1 MLWHKGHVV
10 KGQGHG
16 GSERSQDKD
25 YWLSTHREGS
35 DAQRL
40 GRVRS
45 LRLVPW
51 VAYDVAAHEF
61 ADFFHRFSFHR
72 LVPVVFGGVTRF
84 EKCHGVIPRSAPR
97 ASVPSLSDEHAKCD
111 RLAARWNSC
120 AAFPQSTHSEQQEQ
134 WADRTVHIIVHI
146 IVGQTSGAL
155 RHFPPLSALAN
166 SFNFTA
172 PTRRTAPCSA
182 TIWPLASP
190 EAVAT
195 VPRSRSTGASG
206 SAGCAQ
212 EPPDGCQWRAQPVKR
227 IIIRGSRPV

>member
-84 EKCHGVIPRSAPR
+84 EKCHGVIPRSASR
-97 ASVPSLSDEHAKCD
+97 AYHRSPMNMQNVTAWRPDGTRARRFRSQRIPNSKSSGPIAQFTSSFTSSSAKRPELYDTSLRSPHSQTPSISQRRPVEPHLARPQYGPLPHQKQSQRCQDHAAQEL
-111 RLAARWNSC
+111 RAARVARRSH
-120 AAFPQSTHSEQQEQ
+120 PM
-134 WADRTVHIIVHI
+134 D
-146 IVGQTSGAL
+146 
-155 RHFPPLSALAN
+155 AN
-166 SFNFTA
+166 GEHN
-172 PTRRTAPCSA
+172 R
-182 TIWPLASP
+182 
-190 EAVAT
+190 
-195 VPRSRSTGASG
+195 
-206 SAGCAQ
+206 
-212 EPPDGCQWRAQPVKR
+212 
-227 IIIRGSRPV
+227 

>member
-84 EKCHGVIPRSAPR
+84 EQCHGVIPRSAPS
-97 ASVPSLSDEHAKCD
+97 APSLSDEHAKCD
-111 RLAARWNSC
+111 GLAARWNSC
-120 AAFPQSTHSEQQEQ
+120 AALSQPPIPCLAGSPLRRWSFRFARKRTSSQTPQDAVEL
-134 WADRTVHIIVHI
+134 AA
-146 IVGQTSGAL
+146 AL
-155 RHFPPLSALAN
+155 
-166 SFNFTA
+166 
-172 PTRRTAPCSA
+172 
-182 TIWPLASP
+182 
-190 EAVAT
+190 
-195 VPRSRSTGASG
+195 PRSMTLS
-206 SAGCAQ
+206 
-212 EPPDGCQWRAQPVKR
+212 RARALKPLR
-227 IIIRGSRPV
+227 